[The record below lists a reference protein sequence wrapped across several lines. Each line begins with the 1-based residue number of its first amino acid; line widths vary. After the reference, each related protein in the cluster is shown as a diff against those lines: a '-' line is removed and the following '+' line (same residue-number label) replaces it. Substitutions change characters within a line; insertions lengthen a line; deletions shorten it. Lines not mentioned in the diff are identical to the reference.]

1 MKIPTYQFVAQ
12 MAAAFAVVVSLG
24 LVAYELKLSRDLGMA
39 EMMLT
44 RINSDNDLTV
54 ALMGIDPFNRAL
66 KKLNVTREELT
77 WEEQSAYDEAMNA
90 RILTWY
96 SDFNLWNMGLLS
108 QEEWDLI
115 ERVIKET
122 IADPRY
128 SKYVD
133 PTLDDYGNVSY
144 LEKLRELW
152 DEVEAE
158 KASSAE

>member
-54 ALMGIDPFNRAL
+54 ALMGIDSFNSAVE
-66 KKLNVTREELT
+66 KIHETHEELT
-77 WEEQSAYDEAMNA
+77 WQEQNTYDKAVNA
-90 RILTWY
+90 WIWSWY
-96 SDFNLWNMGLLS
+96 ADFNLWNMGLLT
-108 QEEWDLI
+108 QEEWDLN
-115 ERVIKET
+115 ERMIKDM
-122 IADPRY
+122 IADPRF
-128 SKYVD
+128 SKYID
-133 PTLDDYGNVSY
+133 PTLDNYANVSFI
-144 LEKLRELW
+144 EKLRELW
-152 DEVEAE
+152 DEVEAV